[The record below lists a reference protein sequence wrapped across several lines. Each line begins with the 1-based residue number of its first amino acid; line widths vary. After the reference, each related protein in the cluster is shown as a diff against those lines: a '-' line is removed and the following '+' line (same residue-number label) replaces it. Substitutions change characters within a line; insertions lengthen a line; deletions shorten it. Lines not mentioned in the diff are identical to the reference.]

1 MGVGVKRV
9 SDLELLQLIL
19 NELVELRRDLRRY
32 NEAIL
37 GVFIE
42 EVGNR

>member
-1 MGVGVKRV
+1 M
-9 SDLELLQLIL
+9 SDLELLQFIL

-37 GVFIE
+37 GVLIE
-42 EVGNR
+42 EARNR